1 MLVITARP
9 LATGAAALGGAA
21 TAASRERIPA
31 CAAVHLLPRSLWKA
45 ASRLPASPLTPAATL
60 LGRPTAPQLSFRQH
74 MSLLAPPAR
83 AAAGAGAASAQA
95 RALLRISVC
104 TASSSPHRHGSDQPA
119 PLPAKSRWR
128 PDLTENIYTA
138 ANGLTVSRILMT
150 PVIGYLIVQQSFVS
164 ACSLLAIAA
173 LTDLLDGYLARNF
186 DQKTVLGSVLDP
198 AADKILMT
206 TLTVSLCQA
215 GLLPLALAVLIIG
228 RDVGLVLGTAYYRY
242 ISLQPPVSVSS
253 DNIASQENPH
263 PL

>member
-1 MLVITARP
+1 
-9 LATGAAALGGAA
+9 
-21 TAASRERIPA
+21 
-31 CAAVHLLPRSLWKA
+31 
-45 ASRLPASPLTPAATL
+45 
-60 LGRPTAPQLSFRQH
+60 

-242 ISLQPPVSVSS
+242 ISLQPPRTLQRYFDPSMPTAEVHPPLISKL
-253 DNIASQENPH
+253 NTLLQLALMGASLAMPVIGLASH
-263 PL
+263 PLLMALQ